1 MTTLEQRIKLPLPLL
16 VSCAILLDSLS
27 IWNNRPLN
35 FSTDHLPLAS
45 TSRLNVPDVAVSA
58 APVLAWRFTFLTTS
72 LLISARISLE
82 RMFASSDSASRP
94 WIALRSCASSNVY
107 SALSA
112 LDFAVTVYFSIVK
125 DISAKFS

>member
-1 MTTLEQRIKLPLPLL
+1 MYYLCHQHSSQLKEQECNQDVSAIERADASVIEQRIKLPLPLL

-58 APVLAWRFTFLTTS
+58 G
-72 LLISARISLE
+72 
-82 RMFASSDSASRP
+82 ASS
-94 WIALRSCASSNVY
+94 
-107 SALSA
+107 
-112 LDFAVTVYFSIVK
+112 F
-125 DISAKFS
+125 